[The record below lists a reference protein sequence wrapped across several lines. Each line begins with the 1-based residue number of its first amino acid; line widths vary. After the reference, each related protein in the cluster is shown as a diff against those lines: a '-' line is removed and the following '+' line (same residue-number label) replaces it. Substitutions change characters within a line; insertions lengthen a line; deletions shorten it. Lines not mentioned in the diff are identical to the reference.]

1 MTFKNLL
8 TDRAVASLAH
18 KIVSSEQVRA
28 IEPKA
33 AKIAGCNMFELMQ
46 RAGVAALQVLTQ
58 EWPNAQNI
66 LVVAGNGNNA
76 GDGYVLAK
84 LAKQQ
89 GIDVVVVCQQ
99 PERKLMADAK
109 KAQAEW
115 QKVGGSTL
123 EFTEPNY
130 SQYDVLIDALL
141 GTGVTGEVKTTFQS
155 VIQQINQTGT
165 PVLSIDLPSGMQA
178 NTGQALPLCVKADV
192 TVTFVATK
200 PGLVSGI
207 GKEFCGKL
215 IFADLGVGKEFFGIA
230 RSEAQLVDWA
240 MLQPLQTR
248 PIHSHKG
255 SFGKLLCIG
264 GNQGM
269 AGAIRLSA
277 ESALRCGVGLVKV
290 YCHESS
296 AMGISAG
303 RPEIMLTHKELE
315 EALDWCN
322 CIVVGPGLGQDAWA
336 NQQFS
341 SLFKYLKH
349 HPKPLVIDA
358 DGLNLLAAVKDDATM
373 HNTLAHLPALVLTP
387 HPGEASRLLNCN
399 IAKIESDRYVSSQHI
414 AQKYHSICVLKG
426 AGTVIQA
433 HESHQEQRRFVCKGG
448 NPGMATAGMGDL
460 LTGVIGAFLAQGF
473 TSQKAA
479 VYGVCAHAEAGDR
492 VAIQYGQRGMIASE
506 LLQPLRAIVNGL

>member
-8 TDRAVASLAH
+8 TDRAAASLAH

-28 IEPKA
+28 LEPKA
-33 AKIAGCNMFELMQ
+33 AKLAGCNMFELMQ
-46 RAGVAALQVLTQ
+46 RAGIAALQVLTQ

-99 PERKLMADAK
+99 PQRKLMADAK

-115 QKVGGSTL
+115 QNMGGSTL

-130 SQYDVLIDALL
+130 SQYDVLVDALL

-215 IFADLGVGKEFFGIA
+215 VFADLGVGKEFFGIA

-303 RPEIMLTHKELE
+303 RPEIMLTHKEL
-315 EALDWCN
+315 
-322 CIVVGPGLGQDAWA
+322 
-336 NQQFS
+336 
-341 SLFKYLKH
+341 
-349 HPKPLVIDA
+349 
-358 DGLNLLAAVKDDATM
+358 
-373 HNTLAHLPALVLTP
+373 
-387 HPGEASRLLNCN
+387 
-399 IAKIESDRYVSSQHI
+399 
-414 AQKYHSICVLKG
+414 
-426 AGTVIQA
+426 
-433 HESHQEQRRFVCKGG
+433 
-448 NPGMATAGMGDL
+448 
-460 LTGVIGAFLAQGF
+460 
-473 TSQKAA
+473 
-479 VYGVCAHAEAGDR
+479 
-492 VAIQYGQRGMIASE
+492 
-506 LLQPLRAIVNGL
+506 